1 MHKMRLKLAKLKALL
16 LLGVLTIK
24 NLLMAKPVDY
34 TIGQLRK
41 KLKEQGWQV
50 WAFDG
55 ENQSRT
61 YYAKHLKTGEE
72 FDGTLAEF
80 KLLAKNVLSL

>member
-1 MHKMRLKLAKLKALL
+1 
-16 LLGVLTIK
+16 
-24 NLLMAKPVDY
+24 MAKPVDF

-61 YYAKHLKTGEE
+61 YYAKHLKTSEE

-80 KLLAKNVLSL
+80 KLLAKDVLSL

>member
-1 MHKMRLKLAKLKALL
+1 MHKMRLRLAKPRASPLL
-16 LLGVLTIK
+16 VVLTIK
-24 NLLMAKPVDY
+24 NSLMAKPVDY

-41 KLKEQGWQV
+41 KLKEEGWQV

-61 YYAKHLKTGEE
+61 YYAKHIKTGKE

>member
-1 MHKMRLKLAKLKALL
+1 MHKMRLRLAKPKASL
-16 LLGVLTIK
+16 LLGVPTIK
-24 NLLMAKPVDY
+24 NSPMAKPVDY

-41 KLKEQGWQV
+41 KLKEEGWLV
-50 WAFDG
+50 WGFQQNEG
-55 ENQSRT
+55 RK

>member
-1 MHKMRLKLAKLKALL
+1 MRLKLAKLRASLL
-16 LLGVLTIK
+16 LVVLTIK
-24 NLLMAKPVDY
+24 NLLMAKPVDF

-41 KLKEQGWQV
+41 NLKEQGWQV

-55 ENQSRT
+55 ANETRT

-72 FDGTLAEF
+72 FQGTLAEF

>member
-1 MHKMRLKLAKLKALL
+1 
-16 LLGVLTIK
+16 
-24 NLLMAKPVDY
+24 MAKPVAY

-41 KLKEQGWQV
+41 KLKEQGWLV

-55 ENQSRT
+55 ENESRT

-72 FDGTLAEF
+72 FEGTLNEF
-80 KLLAKNVLSL
+80 KLLAKDVLSL

>member
-1 MHKMRLKLAKLKALL
+1 MLRRRLKPAKPRALL
-16 LLGVLTIK
+16 LLVVLTIK
-24 NLLMAKPVDY
+24 NSPKAHRVNY

-41 KLKEQGWQV
+41 KLKEEGWLV

-80 KLLAKNVLSL
+80 KISAKNNLLL

>member
-1 MHKMRLKLAKLKALL
+1 
-16 LLGVLTIK
+16 
-24 NLLMAKPVDY
+24 MAKPVDY

-41 KLKEQGWQV
+41 KLKKQGWQV

-55 ENQSRT
+55 ENETRT

-72 FDGTLAEF
+72 FQGTLAEF
-80 KLLAKNVLSL
+80 KLLAKDVLSL

>member
-1 MHKMRLKLAKLKALL
+1 MHKRRLRLAKPRASLL
-16 LLGVLTIK
+16 SVVLTIK
-24 NLLMAKPVDY
+24 NLLRAKPVDY

-41 KLKEQGWQV
+41 KLKEEGWQV
-50 WAFDG
+50 WGFQQNEG
-55 ENQSRT
+55 RK
-61 YYAKHLKTGEE
+61 YYAKHVKTGEE